1 VRAVGTRR
9 VARPWGPALLEGLG
23 KYLFIALVVTLILS
37 ALSGGWSFEALSV
50 RFVVDL
56 LISLSIG
63 LLITALAR
71 FVLAPLGLEARPLAL
86 RWAAWAFVL
95 CAGVVGGVEL
105 ALAIVGALAPDVLR
119 AFPHAAV
126 VGVSIPV
133 TLVAVTVSVRLDALR
148 ARATHLEISE
158 AEAQRA
164 LLRAQLEA
172 LQARVNPHFLFNSL
186 NTVAALIGEDPARAE
201 RAVERLAASYRYTLE
216 GSRRARVTVAE
227 ELAGLED
234 YLALERLRFGDRLT
248 VTIDV
253 APAVGSV
260 ELPPLVLQPLV
271 ENALKHGV
279 AARRGAGQVLVRAA
293 LEGDALVLT
302 VEDDGPGP
310 GASTHVGAGS
320 THDDLRARLALTYGE
335 AGTLVTDRGPLGGYR
350 VRVSMPR
357 EAQDP

>member
-1 VRAVGTRR
+1 
-9 VARPWGPALLEGLG
+9 
-23 KYLFIALVVTLILS
+23 
-37 ALSGGWSFEALSV
+37 
-50 RFVVDL
+50 
-56 LISLSIG
+56 
-63 LLITALAR
+63 
-71 FVLAPLGLEARPLAL
+71 
-86 RWAAWAFVL
+86 
-95 CAGVVGGVEL
+95 
-105 ALAIVGALAPDVLR
+105 
-119 AFPHAAV
+119 
-126 VGVSIPV
+126 
-133 TLVAVTVSVRLDALR
+133 
-148 ARATHLEISE
+148 
-158 AEAQRA
+158 
-164 LLRAQLEA
+164 
-172 LQARVNPHFLFNSL
+172 VNPHFLFNSL